1 MSYVFFFE
9 RTINIINNIR
19 NTVSVREITDLS

>member
-1 MSYVFFFE
+1 MSYVFFE

-19 NTVSVREITDLS
+19 NTVSVREITVLS